1 VPKTDVAEHLI
12 SQNTKGNIMSSVSPH
27 LHPVGVNHL
36 ALSTR
41 DMKAQLEFWCD
52 VLGCP
57 LRALYWMHGVDGCYH
72 GFVELSPTCYVAFVQ
87 HPDNPDTIE
96 IGFTHAGNPGGA
108 VAAGTMQHLA
118 LHVDDLDQLLAM
130 RDRIRSRG
138 VHVMG
143 PIDHGFIQ
151 SMYFAGPEGL
161 TLEVCCG
168 HDIDE
173 KAWIDPEVVGLCGID
188 HDELARMISPAS
200 LTVRVTPV
208 PQPPLDSSGPR
219 MHYPPAAYAG
229 LMSMSDADIWNNLS
243 ETTPPISA

>member
-1 VPKTDVAEHLI
+1 MT
-12 SQNTKGNIMSSVSPH
+12 TTNISPH

-41 DMKAQLEFWCD
+41 DMKAQLQFWCD

-57 LRALYWMHGVDGCYH
+57 LKALYWMHGVQGCFH
-72 GFVELSPTCYVAFVQ
+72 GFVELSPTSYIAFVQ
-87 HPDNPDTIE
+87 HPQNPDDVE
-96 IGFTHAGNPGGA
+96 IGRTHAGNPGGA
-108 VAAGTMQHLA
+108 VTAGTMQHLA

-173 KAWIDPEVVGLCGID
+173 KAWIDPEVVGLCGISD
-188 HDELARMISPAS
+188 QELAQMTSPAPRPAFTS
-200 LTVRVTPV
+200 PV
-208 PQPPLDSSGPR
+208 PQPPLDSTGPR
-219 MHYPPAAYAG
+219 MHYPPDAYAG
-229 LMSMSDADIWNNLS
+229 LMSMSDIDMWNDLS
-243 ETTPPISA
+243 ETTPPVTA